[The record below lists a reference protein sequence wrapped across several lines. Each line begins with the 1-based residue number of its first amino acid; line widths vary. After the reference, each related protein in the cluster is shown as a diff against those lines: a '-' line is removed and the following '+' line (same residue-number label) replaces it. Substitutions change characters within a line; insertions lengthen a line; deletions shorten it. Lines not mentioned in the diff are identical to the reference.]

1 MSILGSWFE
10 WIYLFFEKNV
20 ELAIILF
27 YLPLIKKQKVINSH
41 CLLIITF
48 CDFSFLNQLPIYI
61 YLFDMKSKLNLKLAN
76 LVVKIFQALP
86 PAILAHQIVN
96 P

>member
-1 MSILGSWFE
+1 MSILGRWFE
-10 WIYLFFEKNV
+10 WIYCFFGKEV
-20 ELAIILF
+20 ELTSILF
-27 YLPLIKKQKVINSH
+27 CLLLIKKQKVISSH
-41 CLLIITF
+41 DLLFITF